1 MGIFID
7 NLHLVAAYANMTVLE
22 ALELP
27 VVYFGFAYGQAV
39 VARLQETPEGQQ
51 LLETYER
58 LQITECDTDK
68 LREVFGDGKRR
79 T

>member
-1 MGIFID
+1 
-7 NLHLVAAYANMTVLE
+7 MTVLE

-27 VVYFGFAYGQAV
+27 VDLFRLCLRQAV